1 MSLHSGKL
9 KEGVEAQQ
17 GAGDAGTWQPV
28 QQLVV
33 SLLVG
38 FLHTTPVSLVHKYIH
53 QFGEIHFV
61 IGTSTFEN
69 WRNKFFSW

>member
-1 MSLHSGKL
+1 MSIHSGKL

-28 QQLVV
+28 QELV

-38 FLHTTPVSLVHKYIH
+38 SLHTTPVRLVHKYIH
-53 QFGEIHFV
+53 QFGEIHFL
-61 IGTSTFEN
+61 IKYNF
-69 WRNKFFSW
+69 